1 MEVPKWI
8 YGGIRA
14 AIAPYGAAGTGASAR
29 TGDIQRRDVS
39 MRRIGLFAFV
49 ILLGF
54 QSQAATILT
63 TGDVGLENGSP
74 NQGGDTVLRVNPSF
88 GVLTSLIQFDLSAF
102 AGQTVT
108 GNGTLTLTGHAQ
120 GAIQGGDIALHRM
133 LHAWSESVAT
143 FANLGVTA
151 GAQAGE
157 DFDPLILS
165 TLTGAVFSG
174 QPVNFTVL
182 ASVIQAWIDNPG
194 TNFGFIL
201 EPNTATSVG
210 TDFLSREGGGAPTLT
225 FTSVAAPSGVPE
237 PATALLAI
245 SSLGMMTFLRR
256 RRS

>member
-1 MEVPKWI
+1 MKRV
-8 YGGIRA
+8 
-14 AIAPYGAAGTGASAR
+14 
-29 TGDIQRRDVS
+29 
-39 MRRIGLFAFV
+39 GLFAFV

-108 GNGTLTLTGHAQ
+108 GSGTLTLTGHAQ
-120 GAIQGGDIALHRM
+120 GAIEGGSIALHSM

-143 FANLGVTA
+143 FANLGATP

-165 TLTGAVFSG
+165 TFTGAVLTG
-174 QPVNFTVL
+174 QPVNFTVPG
-182 ASVIQAWIDNPG
+182 SVIQAWIDNSG
-194 TNFGFIL
+194 ANFGFIL

-210 TDFLSREGGGAPTLT
+210 TDFLSREGGAPPTLT

-237 PATALLAI
+237 PVTAWLAI
-245 SSLGMMTFLRR
+245 CGLGMVALQRLRR
-256 RRS
+256 S